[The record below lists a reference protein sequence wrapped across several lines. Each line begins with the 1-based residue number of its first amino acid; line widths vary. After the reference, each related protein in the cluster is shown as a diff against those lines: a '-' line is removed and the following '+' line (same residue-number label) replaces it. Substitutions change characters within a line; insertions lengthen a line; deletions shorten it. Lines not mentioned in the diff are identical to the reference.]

1 MQSEFNLQASTLDFD
16 YERAYWEKDQLVA
29 GVDEVGRGPLAGPVV
44 AGCCVFSPDPQEQAF
59 SWARDSKRLTH
70 TVIEKR
76 AQQIRQGEFRDQGL
90 LVATLGA
97 ASVSEIDQKGIR
109 QATTLAMKR
118 SLQRA
123 DRQLQNAGR
132 QAQDQPLP
140 ALIDGRD
147 VSLERATQPLVGGDD
162 ISPSIACGSII
173 AKYTRDL
180 LMERLARQY
189 PQFSCWASD
198 RGYASPKHLEAL
210 QEHGP
215 IAGHHRLSFKPCN
228 QLALF

>member
-1 MQSEFNLQASTLDFD
+1 MQSKLDLQASTLDFN
-16 YERAYWEKDQLVA
+16 YERPYWEEGQLVA

-44 AGCCVFSPDPQEQAF
+44 AGCCVFSPDLQEDAF

-76 AQQIRQGEFRDQGL
+76 GQQIRQEEFRDQGL
-90 LVATLGA
+90 LTATLGA
-97 ASVSEIDQKGIR
+97 ASVREIDHKGIQ
-109 QATTLAMKR
+109 QATILAMKR

-123 DRQLQNAGR
+123 DRQLQREGR
-132 QAQDQPLP
+132 QDPDKKLA
-140 ALIDGRD
+140 ALVDGRD
-147 VSLERATQPLVGGDD
+147 VSLGRPSQALVGGDD
-162 ISPSIACGSII
+162 LSPSIACGSII
-173 AKYTRDL
+173 AKYIRDL
-180 LMERLARQY
+180 LMERLAKQHPR
-189 PQFSCWASD
+189 FSCWASD